1 MRLTL
6 TTKIT
11 LGLGVVVG
19 LGVMSMAI
27 IAAGLKSVT
36 RSLEEMSDDKEPRS
50 AAVYEMEINVNGFG
64 LAVLKYQYRADPR
77 FRALAEEDERDFA
90 RFHALFMTLAD
101 TPQEWRLGETIGKLF
116 REYRKTG
123 RVLIRTRDR
132 QERVFA
138 DIGRTIDRMDRR
150 IDREIQ
156 PHVRDGGGRRIAQ
169 LEAVLDFEAD
179 VAEIGHALS
188 RYRLVRS
195 VEHRRQVRRETNEAR
210 ATLARLRSL
219 PLAPPAAQALD
230 GLRRDFDATSA
241 LVRDAV
247 VIESAI
253 QRRSL
258 RLTALREEI
267 DRLLDTEL
275 QVLSSI
281 NLSRPRRAGV
291 EAARRVTSWVWV
303 LLPLFFVAAVV
314 VARVMRAVL
323 SPLEHLMHGTRQ
335 VAAGNLGHRVVA
347 PGNDELADLGR
358 AFNRM
363 VAELE
368 ATTVSKTRLETSE
381 RELAST
387 VAALRHEMTERHRAG
402 EERAR
407 LQASLRRSEVMSA
420 MGALVAGVAH
430 EVRTPL
436 FGISSVV
443 DALEA
448 RLERS
453 GQRELL
459 GTHLDVLRG
468 EVERLSRV
476 MRDLIEFGRP
486 VSGERVDAAL
496 GDVVREAVTI
506 CRSQAERAGVT
517 LREELGDATVVLP
530 MRRERLLQVFRNVV
544 ENAIQ
549 HSPSG
554 GTVRITL
561 TRRDDAT
568 SPVVECVVSDTG
580 DGIAPEDV
588 PHLFDPFF
596 SRRKGGTGLGLAIV
610 QRIVE
615 EHHGTVT
622 AGNGV
627 VRGAEFTIR
636 LPLAAAEPGWE
647 VAS

>member
-19 LGVMSMAI
+19 LGVLSMAI

-101 TPQEWRLGETIGKLF
+101 SPQEWRLGETIGKLF

-123 RVLIRTRDR
+123 HVLIRTRDR

-138 DIGRTIDRMDRR
+138 DIGHALDRMDGR
-150 IDREIQ
+150 IDGELQ
-156 PHVRDGGGRRIAQ
+156 PHVRDGVRRLPQ
-169 LEAVLDFEAD
+169 LEAVLDLEAD
-179 VAEIGHALS
+179 LAEIGHALS

-195 VEHRRQVRRETNEAR
+195 VEHRRQVRRETTEAR
-210 ATLARLRSL
+210 ATLARLRAL
-219 PLAPPAAQALD
+219 PLAAPATRALD
-230 GLRRDFDATSA
+230 GLRRDFDATA
-241 LVRDAV
+241 ELVRDAV
-247 VIESAI
+247 MIESAI

-291 EAARRVTSWVWV
+291 EAARHVTGRVWV

-323 SPLEHLMHGTRQ
+323 SPLEYLMHGTRQ

-387 VAALRHEMTERHRAG
+387 VAALRHEMTERQRAG
-402 EERAR
+402 EERAK
-407 LQASLRRSEVMSA
+407 LEASLRRSEVMSA
-420 MGALVAGVAH
+420 MGGLVAGVAH

-453 GQRELL
+453 GQRALL

-476 MRDLIEFGRP
+476 MHDLIEFGRP

-496 GDVVREAVTI
+496 ADVVREAVAI
-506 CRSQAERAGVT
+506 CRGQAERAGVT
-517 LREELGDATVVLP
+517 LHAELSDEPFVLA

-554 GTVRITL
+554 GTVRVAL

-568 SPVVECVVSDTG
+568 DPVVECVVSDTG
-580 DGIAPEDV
+580 DGIVPDDV

-596 SRRKGGTGLGLAIV
+596 SRRKGGTGLGLAIA

-615 EHHGTVT
+615 EHHGTMT
-622 AGNGV
+622 ARNGV

-636 LPLAAAEPGWE
+636 LPLAVSEPGWE